1 MVKNMDKLLEVREYE
16 SITCNEDYRNDPQ
29 YNYLNKEI
37 FTELENFILTFNEN
51 QSGDALDFLKIGVRR
66 NVGKVIQAKN
76 FVGLIQMKNGFQVQ
90 ILPKVTASE
99 MEDTKTTFLR
109 MLRSMKDFPS
119 KVFNDASLKMDR
131 MNLYEIFI
139 NMYIQELRNLLKRGL
154 RSAYLPIE
162 DNLNFFKGKLIVQE
176 QIKNNYAHKER
187 FFVRYDEFE
196 VNRPENKL
204 IKSTLLKL
212 QKLSS
217 SSANIKEIRKLL
229 TAFEMVKPSTNF
241 TKDFSRV
248 VIDRNTKDYE
258 ILMSWSRVFLLNQ
271 SFTTFSGNTT
281 ARALLFPMEKVF
293 ESYVAQHLK
302 RVLADLPWEVSTQD
316 KGHYLFNHP
325 KQFALRPDIV
335 ITRDDQSTIILD
347 TKWKSLT
354 NQPRQNYGISQA
366 DMYQMY
372 AYSKKYQTPEIWLL
386 YPMNEE
392 MKDAE
397 ISFESFYQD
406 LGLETKIRLF
416 FVDVTNIE
424 ESLGELRG
432 KLIQGI
438 SVKEQMT

>member
-1 MVKNMDKLLEVREYE
+1 MDKLLEVREYE

-29 YNYLNKEI
+29 YKYLNKEI

-99 MEDTKTTFLR
+99 MEDTKTAFLR

-139 NMYIQELRNLLKRGL
+139 NMYIQELRNLMKRGL
-154 RSAYLPIE
+154 RSAYIPIE

-196 VNRPENKL
+196 VNRPENRL

-293 ESYVAQHLK
+293 ESYVVQHLK
-302 RVLADLPWEVSTQD
+302 RVLADLPWEVLTQD

-335 ITRDDQSTIILD
+335 ITREDQSTIILD

-406 LGLETKIRLF
+406 FGLETKIRLF

-438 SVKEQMT
+438 AVKEQMT

>member
-1 MVKNMDKLLEVREYE
+1 MDKLLEVREYE
-16 SITCNEDYRNDPQ
+16 SITCNEDYRNDPH
-29 YNYLNKEI
+29 YRYLNKEI
-37 FTELENFILTFNEN
+37 FTELENFILTFSEN

-139 NMYIQELRNLLKRGL
+139 NMYIQELRNLMKRGL
-154 RSAYLPIE
+154 RSAYIPIE

-196 VNRPENKL
+196 VNRPENRL

-271 SFTTFSGNTT
+271 SFTTFTGNTT

-302 RVLADLPWEVSTQD
+302 RVLADLHWELSTQD

-406 LGLETKIRLF
+406 FGLETKIRLF

-432 KLIQGI
+432 ELIQAI
-438 SVKEQMT
+438 AVKEQMT